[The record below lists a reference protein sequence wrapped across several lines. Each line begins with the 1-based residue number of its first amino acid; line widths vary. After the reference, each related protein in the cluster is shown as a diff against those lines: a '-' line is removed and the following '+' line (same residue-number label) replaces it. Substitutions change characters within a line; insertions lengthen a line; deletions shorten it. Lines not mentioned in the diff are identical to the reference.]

1 MTYKLLF
8 ILSKN
13 IVPSRSYRYI
23 RDRAFPVTRLP
34 PPIYT
39 KFDVNKGIYIWVLAS
54 TLAHSASEINK
65 ALSVTYKLLFILSK
79 NIVPNRSYRYIRDRA
94 FPVTRLPPPMAIYT
108 KFDVN
113 KGIYIW
119 VPASTLAHSASEIN
133 KALSVTYKL
142 LFILS
147 KNIVPSRSYR
157 YIRDSAFPVTS
168 LPAPLLVR
176 FGVKQPYIYI
186 WVLASTLAHSA
197 SEINK
202 TLSVT
207 YKLLFILS
215 KNIVP
220 SRSYRYIRDRAF
232 PVTACHP
239 LYIQSLM

>member
-1 MTYKLLF
+1 MTD
-8 ILSKN
+8 I
-13 IVPSRSYRYI
+13 YI
-23 RDRAFPVTRLP
+23 QT
-34 PPIYT
+34 
-39 KFDVNKGIYIWVLAS
+39 YIWVLAS
-54 TLAHSASEINK
+54 TLDPSVSKIN
-65 ALSVTYKLLFILSK
+65 
-79 NIVPNRSYRYIRDRA
+79 
-94 FPVTRLPPPMAIYT
+94 
-108 KFDVN
+108 
-113 KGIYIW
+113 
-119 VPASTLAHSASEIN
+119 E
-133 KALSVTYKL
+133 ALSVTYKL

-157 YIRDSAFPVTS
+157 YISISVIAHFCDKLASPLTS
-168 LPAPLLVR
+168 KVWCKATIH
-176 FGVKQPYIYI
+176 IYI

-202 TLSVT
+202 ALSVT

>member
-1 MTYKLLF
+1 MLASTLAHSASEINKALSVTYKLLF

-39 KFDVNKGIYIWVLAS
+39 KFDVSNGIWVLAS
-54 TLAHSASEINK
+54 TLAHSA
-65 ALSVTYKLLFILSK
+65 L
-79 NIVPNRSYRYIRDRA
+79 
-94 FPVTRLPPPMAIYT
+94 
-108 KFDVN
+108 
-113 KGIYIW
+113 
-119 VPASTLAHSASEIN
+119 EIN

-157 YIRDSAFPVTS
+157 YIRDRAFPVTR
-168 LPAPLLVR
+168 LPP
-176 FGVKQPYIYI
+176 PIYTKFDVSNGI

-202 TLSVT
+202 ALSVT